1 LDKDWKERFTRG
13 WAFITADREGRFALH
28 SLPAG
33 RWSVQCF
40 PTGAG
45 CPFKIATTAGKD
57 VSVTLGAGEAM
68 PGPVRMAPFGASN
81 DWDGQG
87 SLDLPT
93 AHPKEGTYWATI
105 SGRAVDPATNEAP
118 PAAVV
123 VIRRPQESE
132 PLDVIEPR
140 AGGIYAFHVPCPGT
154 YTVQA
159 QAPGCVFASRTAE
172 APAYGRAS
180 LDLVLSRQP
189 LIPVWIQSRSAPLSG
204 KPVQWAVS
212 VRRGQRNYLQ
222 GGSASPGAKGRLDL
236 PAPAAIAVS
245 DEASVAEVSVMVR
258 IPGSGCGEETIAGWP
273 KEPIPVTIRPGA
285 ILRGQVE
292 SKRPAL
298 KITVTRMVSMFSQSP
313 APYGRNPETPDF
325 WTQAETHTDS
335 RGAFQVPDL
344 LPGARY
350 EVQVDWPGIQP
361 EEVQV
366 GSGVNEIRLRAAGTE
381 RRRLP

>member
-1 LDKDWKERFTRG
+1 LDKDWEERFTCG
-13 WAFITADREGRFALH
+13 WAFITADRQGNFALH

-33 RWSVQCF
+33 RWSVQGF

-45 CPFKIATTAGKD
+45 CPFKIATIAGKD
-57 VSVTLGAGEAM
+57 LTLTLGAGEAM

-81 DWDGQG
+81 DWDGQA

-105 SGRAVDPATNEAP
+105 SGRAIDPATNEAP

-140 AGGIYAFHVPCPGT
+140 AGGIYVFHVPCPGM

-159 QAPGCVFASRTAE
+159 EAPGCVFASRTAE

-189 LIPVWIQSRSAPLSG
+189 LIPVSIDFGGAPLSG
-204 KPVQWAVS
+204 KPVQWALS

-222 GGSASPGAKGRLDL
+222 GGSASPDAKGRLDL
-236 PAPAAIAVS
+236 PAPAAIAAS
-245 DEASVAEVSVMVR
+245 DEGNVAEVSVMVR
-258 IPGSGCGEETIAGWP
+258 IPGSGCGEATIAGWP
-273 KEPIPVTIRPGA
+273 KEPIPVTLQPGA
-285 ILRGQVE
+285 ILRGQLE

-298 KITVTRMVSMFSQSP
+298 KVTVTRMVPMFSQAP
-313 APYGRNPETPDF
+313 ALNGRNPETPDF
-325 WTQAETHTDS
+325 WTQAEAHTDS

-361 EEVQV
+361 EEVQI